1 MAIPVYTFMAMKRVY
16 GGRRWPRWLRGALVS
31 LVYGI
36 VLSVVL
42 ALLALW
48 TMLA

>member
-1 MAIPVYTFMAMKRVY
+1 MPNHSFKPSPN
-16 GGRRWPRWLRGALVS
+16 GGPRWLRGALVS